1 MEEGLFH
8 NPMFVNYVS
17 ENAVAAVGHTEGHT
31 EVERV
36 DPQTGQKSK
45 VCPNYNTI
53 PCSAH
58 QAVYQQS
65 RNAFNFSGVPSS
77 FVCDS
82 SGKELFKDCD
92 GSPQQVIDA
101 LTKAQQQI
109 GKKPVTG
116 SMLQK
121 MERDLWKG
129 DAEARKAKFA
139 AALKLYQGVA
149 EDEKSLDLVREK
161 ARARVTAL
169 GKQALEAVEAAKA
182 DEKKAKTQLK
192 KLVKDLEG
200 LDEAK
205 QAAEA
210 ALAEL
215 EPAPSGSE

>member
-17 ENAVAAVGHTEGHT
+17 ENAVAAVGHSEGHT

-36 DPQTGQKSK
+36 DPLTGQPAK
-45 VCPNYNTI
+45 VCPNYGTI

-58 QAVYQQS
+58 QAVYSQAGNKFQ
-65 RNAFNFSGVPSS
+65 FNTVPKS

-82 SGKELFKDCD
+82 SGTKVAEDCD

-109 GKKPVTG
+109 GKKPITG
-116 SMLQK
+116 SAILR
-121 MERDLWKG
+121 MERDLYRG
-129 DAEARKAKFA
+129 DAEAKKNKFA

-149 EDEKSLDLVREK
+149 GEEKHPEFVREK
-161 ARARVTAL
+161 AQARVAAL
-169 GKQALEAVEAAKA
+169 AQQALAAVEAAQA
-182 DEKKAKTQLK
+182 EPKKAKKELK
-192 KLVKDLEG
+192 KLLKELNGLEQ
-200 LDEAK
+200 AK
-205 QAAEA
+205 EAAEA

-215 EPAPSGSE
+215 EEGAE